1 MFKRIFLFVAT
12 VSLLI
17 FFAVIQTEP
26 TDFDIKSCVDKNR
39 VSLND
44 TLRFTLDVSGD
55 TKITPDIKLPDF
67 KQNFHMVSSGQ
78 SQRISLGGDQNS
90 LGIRYEFILQP
101 KEVGKF
107 TIGEV
112 EVKFKGKLYK
122 TEPIDIEVMP
132 AEKPEF
138 LPEQLE
144 EEPSSSE
151 GIFI

>member
-1 MFKRIFLFVAT
+1 MFKRIFLFI
-12 VSLLI
+12 SILFLLI
-17 FFAVIQTEP
+17 FFAVIQSEP
-26 TDFDIKSCVDKNR
+26 ADLEVRGSVDKNK
-39 VSLND
+39 VALNE
-44 TLRFTLDVSGD
+44 TFNF
-55 TKITPDIKLPDF
+55 KIDISADSKSTPDIKLSDL
-67 KQNFHMVSSGQ
+67 KKNFNVFSSGQ

-122 TEPIDIEVMP
+122 TEPIEIEVMP
-132 AEKPEF
+132 AEKSES